1 MTPSNP
7 PTNPTQAQP
16 EASPEDP
23 PHAAPEASR
32 AGGPKDLDR
41 SAADAF
47 PYRLLFERVMDAVFI
62 SDMDDRILDVNVAA
76 CNLYGYTR
84 EELLEMHVVDLQAP
98 ERRVARGSVVRTA
111 IDRYAERSFETIDIR
126 KDGTRIDVEVTTTQI
141 KTADEVL
148 AMSIARD
155 ISERKSFEQA
165 MHDSERQLRQSQRIG
180 RIGSWELEVA
190 SGDIKWSE
198 EMYRQFG
205 RNPVLGPLPREELF
219 SVYGEAGAQAVVD
232 AIASSIEQ
240 RKRVELDLAFAMPH
254 GHKGVHNLVLLPV
267 VDHDDVVLKIVGT
280 TQDITD
286 RKQAEEAVR
295 RLNAKLEARVEQRTE
310 QLETARRRLESVLES
325 SPAVTYTAS
334 AAGEMPTTY
343 VSPNFLS
350 LFGYPVSRAI
360 SNPFFLR
367 SRIHRDDLADLKTHL
382 ATLWKTGRV
391 AIEYRFLHG
400 TGEYRWVR
408 DELRLMRS
416 PDGRPLEIAGMLT
429 DISQRKR
436 AEQRLELIQAAVEQ
450 VADGVVITGLGHED
464 GRYLI
469 VYANPAFSEV
479 TGYAMDDLL
488 GCDPRLMYGPQTP
501 AQSIDHLKRCLKR
514 GKPFEI
520 EIRFHRADGEP
531 FDAEVSFTPLIGQGG
546 RPTHWVN
553 VLRDVTQRKRD
564 AELARLHQN
573 ELAHVTR
580 LSTMGEMASGL
591 AHELNQPLAAIANY
605 GQGVLRRLE
614 ARSETPEG
622 MEPAV
627 RQIVTQAARAGE
639 IIRRLRD
646 FVTKRETHRSTVR
659 INDLV
664 DDVIALVTRD
674 TAEQGAVIVT
684 DLEAD
689 LPDLV
694 VDTIQIEQVILN
706 LIRNAGESMSDLPA
720 GQPRPIHITT
730 RLQDA
735 MVIIAVSDLG
745 SGLTAEQL
753 DHLFDPFFTTKS
765 HGMGMGLTISQ
776 SIVESHGGR
785 LLAEN
790 NADGQGATLSIALP
804 IESSD

>member
-1 MTPSNP
+1 MTRKIP
-7 PTNPTQAQP
+7 PTHPTQDPGATQP
-16 EASPEDP
+16 HVALEVSQ
-23 PHAAPEASR
+23 
-32 AGGPKDLDR
+32 AGRIAEVDR
-41 SAADAF
+41 GAADAF

-62 SDMDDRILDVNVAA
+62 SDMEDRILDVNVAA
-76 CNLYGYTR
+76 CNLYGYSR
-84 EELLEMHVVDLQAP
+84 DELLTMHVVNLQAP
-98 ERRVARGSVVRTA
+98 ERRGKRGSVVKSA
-111 IDRYAERSFETIDIR
+111 LDRYAERSFETIDIR
-126 KDGTRIDVEVTTTQI
+126 KDGSRIDVEVTTTQI
-141 KTADEVL
+141 KTADGVL

-155 ISERKSFEQA
+155 ISERKRFEQA
-165 MHDSERQLRQSQRIG
+165 MRDSERQLRQSQRIG
-180 RIGSWELEVA
+180 RIGSWEFEVA

-205 RNPVLGPLPREELF
+205 RSPMLGPLPREELF
-219 SVYGEAGAQAVVD
+219 SVYGEAGAQAVAD
-232 AIASSIEQ
+232 AIAASIEQ
-240 RKRVELDLAFAMPH
+240 RQRVELDLAFTMPH

-267 VDHDDVVLKIVGT
+267 MDHDGVVLKIIGT
-280 TQDITD
+280 TQDISD

-295 RLNAKLEARVEQRTE
+295 RLNAKLEARVGERTA
-310 QLETARRRLESVLES
+310 QLEQARRRLESVLES

-334 AAGEMPTTY
+334 GVGELPTTY

-350 LFGYPVSRAI
+350 LFGYPASRAI

-367 SRIHRDDLADLKTHL
+367 SRIHRDDLPSIKAHL
-382 ATLWKTGRV
+382 ATLRETGRV

-450 VADGVVITGLGHED
+450 VADGVVITGPGHENH
-464 GRYLI
+464 RFLI

-479 TGYAMDDLL
+479 TGHAMDNLL
-488 GCDPRLMYGPQTP
+488 GCDPRLMYGPQTTNR
-501 AQSIDHLKRCLKR
+501 SIDNLRRGLKR

-531 FDAEVSFTPLIGQGG
+531 FDAEVSFTPLIGHGG
-546 RPTHWVN
+546 KPTHWVN

-614 ARSETPEG
+614 SGSETPGG

-627 RQIVTQAARAGE
+627 RHIVTQAARAGE

-659 INDLV
+659 INALV
-664 DDVIALVTRD
+664 NDVIALVARD

-684 DLEAD
+684 ALESD
-689 LPDLV
+689 LPDMV
-694 VDTIQIEQVILN
+694 VDTIQIEQVVLN
-706 LIRNAGESMSDLPA
+706 LIRNAGESMSDRLP
-720 GQPRPIHITT
+720 GVTRPIHITT
-730 RLQDA
+730 RRQDQY
-735 MVIIAVSDLG
+735 VVIAVSDLG
-745 SGLTAEQL
+745 CGLTPEQL

-785 LLAEN
+785 LIAEN
-790 NADGQGATLSIALP
+790 NADAEGATLSIVLP
-804 IESSD
+804 AETTD

>member
-1 MTPSNP
+1 MIPPKPTTQTTKSQATPP
-7 PTNPTQAQP
+7 
-16 EASPEDP
+16 SPVALEVS
-23 PHAAPEASR
+23 HTGEIAEV
-32 AGGPKDLDR
+32 DR
-41 SAADAF
+41 GVADAF

-62 SDMDDRILDVNVAA
+62 SDMEDRILDVNVAA
-76 CNLYGYTR
+76 CELYGYTR
-84 EELLEMHVVDLQAP
+84 EELLTMHVVNLQAP
-98 ERRVARGSVVRTA
+98 ERRGKRGSVVKSA
-111 IDRYAERSFETIDIR
+111 LDRYAERSFETVDIR
-126 KDGTRIDVEVTTTQI
+126 KDGSRIDVEVTTTQI
-141 KTADEVL
+141 TTADGVL

-155 ISERKSFEQA
+155 ISERKRFEQA
-165 MHDSERQLRQSQRIG
+165 LRDSERQLRQSQRIG
-180 RIGSWELEVA
+180 RIGSWEFEVA
-190 SGDIKWSE
+190 SGSIKWSE

-205 RNPVLGPLPREELF
+205 RSPLLGPLSREELF
-219 SVYGEAGAQAVVD
+219 SAYGEAGAQAVAD
-232 AIASSIEQ
+232 AIAASIEQ
-240 RKRVELDLAFAMPH
+240 RDRVELDLAFTMPH

-267 VDHDDVVLKIVGT
+267 MDHDGVVLKIVGT

-295 RLNAKLEARVEQRTE
+295 RLNAKLEARVGERTS
-310 QLETARRRLESVLES
+310 QLEQARRRLESVLES

-334 AAGEMPTTY
+334 AAGEIPTTY

-350 LFGYPVSRAI
+350 LFGYPASRAI
-360 SNPFFLR
+360 ANPFFLR
-367 SRIHRDDLADLKTHL
+367 SRIHRDDLPSIKAHI
-382 ATLWKTGRV
+382 ATLRATGRV

-450 VADGVVITGLGHED
+450 VADGVVITGPGSED
-464 GRYLI
+464 NRFLI

-479 TGYAMDDLL
+479 SGHAMDNLL
-488 GCDPRLMYGPQTP
+488 GCDPKLMYGPQT
-501 AQSIDHLKRCLKR
+501 ASRSIDALRRGLKR

-520 EIRFHRADGEP
+520 EITFHRADGEP
-531 FDAEVSFTPLIGQGG
+531 FDAEVSFTPLIGHGG
-546 RPTHWVN
+546 KPTHWVN
-553 VLRDVTQRKRD
+553 VMRDVTQRKRD

-614 ARSETPEG
+614 SGRETPEG

-627 RQIVTQAARAGE
+627 RHIVTQAARAGE

-646 FVTKRETHRSTVR
+646 FVTKRETHRSTVH
-659 INDLV
+659 INALV
-664 DDVIALVTRD
+664 QDVIALVARD

-684 DLEAD
+684 ALDPD
-689 LPDLV
+689 LPELV
-694 VDTIQIEQVILN
+694 VDTIQIEQVVLN
-706 LIRNAGESMSDLPA
+706 LIRNAAESMSERRA
-720 GQPRPIHITT
+720 GERRPIHITT
-730 RLQDA
+730 RQQEGQ
-735 MVIIAVSDLG
+735 VIIAVSDLG

-765 HGMGMGLTISQ
+765 QGMGMGLTISQ
-776 SIVESHGGR
+776 SIIESHGGR
-785 LLAEN
+785 LVAQN
-790 NADGQGATLSIALP
+790 NVDTEGATLSIILP
-804 IESSD
+804 CISAD